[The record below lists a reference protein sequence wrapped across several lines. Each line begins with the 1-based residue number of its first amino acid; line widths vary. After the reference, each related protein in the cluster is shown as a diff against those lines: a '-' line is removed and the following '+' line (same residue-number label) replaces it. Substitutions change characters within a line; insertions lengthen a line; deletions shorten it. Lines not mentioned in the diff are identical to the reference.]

1 MDQRYAPTA
10 AVPQHHPRLAPPP
23 TSPRRV
29 ERAPTAVVPHHHPR
43 LAPPPTSPR
52 RVGRAPTATVKKQQ
66 KISPSLGIS
75 SVVIDIMKQSLHHL
89 ILINP
94 LRIKSIDKLSMLRHL
109 SLSKIEIHLS

>member
-1 MDQRYAPTA
+1 MASGNGTGKDGMDQRY
-10 AVPQHHPRLAPPP
+10 
-23 TSPRRV
+23 
-29 ERAPTAVVPHHHPR
+29 
-43 LAPPPTSPR
+43 
-52 RVGRAPTATVKKQQ
+52 APTATVKKQQ

>member
-1 MDQRYAPTA
+1 M
-10 AVPQHHPRLAPPP
+10 LALIAQARN
-23 TSPRRV
+23 SHLGRG
-29 ERAPTAVVPHHHPR
+29 RAPTAVVPHHHPTPR
-43 LAPPPTSPR
+43 PAKKIPPR
-52 RVGRAPTATVKKQQ
+52 REGACPHRHRQKKQQ

>member
-1 MDQRYAPTA
+1 MP
-10 AVPQHHPRLAPPP
+10 PPPSSNNIIPHLAPP
-23 TSPRRV
+23 TITLVGRG
-29 ERAPTAVVPHHHPR
+29 RAPTAVVPHHHPTPR
-43 LAPPPTSPR
+43 PAKKIPPR
-52 RVGRAPTATVKKQQ
+52 REGACPHRHRQKKQQ